1 MMITIR
7 EESELKEF
15 VVTTN
20 SEFARVGRK
29 GIIFKLSTE
38 TLLLTF
44 SSDQVL
50 KVFCVDKCKLLTS
63 WNFLKDSNNFS
74 DSVVKIRED
83 KSSSVFRWH
92 RFWHRREKYFN
103 QKYFSERTED
113 SSASQ
118 YFQFYGYLSQQQ
130 NMMQDFIRTS
140 TYQKAILDNPADF
153 NGKVVLDVGAGKKC
167 LILIG

>member
-1 MMITIR
+1 MTQILT
-7 EESELKEF
+7 SE
-15 VVTTN
+15 
-20 SEFARVGRK
+20 RK
-29 GIIFKLSTE
+29 IFKS
-38 TLLLTF
+38 
-44 SSDQVL
+44 
-50 KVFCVDKCKLLTS
+50 
-63 WNFLKDSNNFS
+63 
-74 DSVVKIRED
+74 KIFD
-83 KSSSVFRWH
+83 
-92 RFWHRREKYFN
+92 
-103 QKYFSERTED
+103 FSERTED